1 MHYAPEVCTKEEPL
15 TAKAK
20 DRLMYILLASL
31 LICIICSFVLISN
44 TRKQLA
50 AMETAH
56 QASMR
61 KLIIRQVKV
70 EKDLRISNDALAQRL
85 GVTEQELHEQM
96 SRSCSNRR

>member
-1 MHYAPEVCTKEEPL
+1 MYALCTGPL

-20 DRLMYILLASL
+20 DRLIYALLASL
-31 LICIICSFVLISN
+31 LIYIVFSFVLISN

-61 KLIIRQVKV
+61 KLIFRQVKV
-70 EKDLRISNDALAQRL
+70 ENDLRISNDALAQRL
-85 GVTEQELHEQM
+85 GVTEQELQEQM